1 MAALTR
7 KQEKRLVDINRR
19 LEEMA
24 STYAQQIKK
33 GEFIPNFTAKWIPE
47 ALELVAMVE
56 TLQGKATP
64 AQDAPGEDGEDADD

>member
-1 MAALTR
+1 MAALSK

-47 ALELVAMVE
+47 ALELVAMIE
-56 TLQGKATP
+56 TLQGV
-64 AQDAPGEDGEDADD
+64 APIRGEPEAADEDDGE